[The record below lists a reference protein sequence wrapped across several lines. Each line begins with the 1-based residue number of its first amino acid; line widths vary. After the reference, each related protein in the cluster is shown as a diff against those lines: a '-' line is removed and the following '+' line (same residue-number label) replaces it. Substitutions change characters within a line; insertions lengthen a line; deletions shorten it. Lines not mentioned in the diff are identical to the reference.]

1 MPHQILVAI
10 RAPVKPDRESEV
22 SALLAAL
29 RKGVEDDGSPFAS
42 MPGVHFARVFVL
54 PLDADLAVPD
64 TLVYLG
70 EIDAPLRGH
79 LRDVSDEAAG
89 PLAALFAQ
97 CEGYPERGTL
107 GERVRWAR
115 AHQVRATASYVHRVG
130 RSLRQIQDEARLRFE
145 VERFLDNPV
154 RDWSAVVPV
163 EVHRSVQDF
172 V

>member
-70 EIDAPLRGH
+70 EIDAPLRVTSVMCRTRPPG
-79 LRDVSDEAAG
+79 RS
-89 PLAALFAQ
+89 PRFS
-97 CEGYPERGTL
+97 RS
-107 GERVRWAR
+107 AR
-115 AHQVRATASYVHRVG
+115 ATPSAGHSASVC
-130 RSLRQIQDEARLRFE
+130 
-145 VERFLDNPV
+145 
-154 RDWSAVVPV
+154 
-163 EVHRSVQDF
+163 
-172 V
+172 